1 MRPEA
6 GGATHRERA
15 SRSGLHLDIVS
26 GFRSTSSGSSVAL
39 IENTLPRGSEPSLD
53 DWALSKKQVYERKT
67 PPKIGKTYEEG
78 RSITASPEIDRRR
91 MGSVVPMLLPS
102 LATADSRT
110 ELIEGRGVSRGACFR
125 GDGDLK
131 RGKVLAEREM

>member
-26 GFRSTSSGSSVAL
+26 APQVPEARLRS

-125 GDGDLK
+125 GDGDLE